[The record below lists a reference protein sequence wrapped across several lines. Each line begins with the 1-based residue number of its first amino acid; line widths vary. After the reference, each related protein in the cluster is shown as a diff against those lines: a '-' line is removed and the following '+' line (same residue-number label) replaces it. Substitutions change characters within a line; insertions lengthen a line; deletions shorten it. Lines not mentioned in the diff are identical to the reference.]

1 MGVKVTGQFE
11 PAGDFSIV
19 DGADVSGNITGSN
32 VSASGAIIAGST
44 NFGDDISNTHQITGS
59 LLISGSLTVSGQ
71 TILDSYYTG
80 SESLIVSGA
89 MSVVDQQ
96 VSNKIAS
103 ASVFIKGLGTVATTD
118 LSGII
123 DLGDGFQ

>member
-44 NFGDDISNTHQITGS
+44 NFGDDISNNHQITGS